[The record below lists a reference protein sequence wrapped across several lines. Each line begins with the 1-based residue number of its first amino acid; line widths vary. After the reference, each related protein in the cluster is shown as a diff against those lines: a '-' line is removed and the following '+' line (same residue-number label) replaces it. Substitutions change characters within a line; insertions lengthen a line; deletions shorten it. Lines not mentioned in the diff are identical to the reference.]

1 MENDGCGDKTLN
13 CIEEIGKAYF
23 LSWIGDKEFVDK
35 VKRECLKQFEEPGLK
50 EELAKISEMTRRD
63 WELPALLRDHGVDSD
78 RLVRATI
85 HEFLE
90 RLSYT
95 TEPREIETLGKVRFS
110 VSNLEFVKVVRG
122 YCENCV
128 GYKFEMDAY
137 GFGIRYEKLIYIE
150 TRGDAKEMIRKL
162 VESP

>member
-1 MENDGCGDKTLN
+1 MN

-23 LSWIGDKEFVDK
+23 LSWIGDREYVDK
-35 VKRECLKQFEEPGLK
+35 VKMECLKQFEETGLK
-50 EELAKISEMTRRD
+50 EELVRISEMAKRD

-95 TEPREIETLGKVRFS
+95 TESREIESLENVRFS
-110 VSNLEFVKVVRG
+110 VSDLEFVKIVRG

-128 GYKFEMDAY
+128 GYKFEIDGN
-137 GFGIRYEKLIYIE
+137 GFGIRYEKLIYAE
-150 TRGDAKEMIRKL
+150 TRGNVREMIKRLIEINK
-162 VESP
+162 